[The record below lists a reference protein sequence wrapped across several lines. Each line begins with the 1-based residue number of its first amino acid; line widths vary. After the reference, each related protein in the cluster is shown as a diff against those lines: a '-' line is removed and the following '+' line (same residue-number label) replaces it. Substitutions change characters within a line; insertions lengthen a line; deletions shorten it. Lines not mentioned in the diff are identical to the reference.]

1 MSNNA
6 GVEPPKF
13 PMRVSD
19 FLARADLYLDR
30 GDIILTRGNYLS
42 SRAIRWIIGS
52 FFSHAALVF
61 LLPQPDNGFN
71 NTFILESMPTGI
83 GLAKLKSYIGGQNPS
98 EDVAILRLKGK
109 GIDEAYFKQVGALML
124 DYVKTSY
131 DFGRAIN
138 LGLSLFFSLQR
149 KFSRKGRAYSP
160 LKHWVPSQ
168 FICSGFIQYGFVEAL
183 RRKGLDPVQVIFK
196 KDLSE
201 NDRDGLLAIS
211 PEDIANSDKPDWL
224 YAIRR
229 GWVYEVQS
237 FAEARKVILGD
248 WKIGTQTK

>member
-13 PMRVSD
+13 PMRVND

-71 NTFILESMPTGI
+71 NTFMLESMPTGI
-83 GLAKLKSYIGGQNPS
+83 GLAKLKSYIAGQNPS
-98 EDVAILRLKGK
+98 EDVAILRMKGE

-138 LGLSLFFSLQR
+138 LGLSLFFSMRR
-149 KFSRKGRAYSP
+149 KWTPKGRSYSS

-183 RRKGLDPVQVIFK
+183 RRKNIDPKQVIFK
-196 KDLSE
+196 KDLSP

-211 PEDIANSDKPDWL
+211 PEDIANSDRPDWL

-229 GWVYEVQS
+229 GWVYEVRG
-237 FAEARKVILGD
+237 FAEARDVILHRS
-248 WKIGTQTK
+248 

>member
-98 EDVAILRLKGK
+98 EDVAILRMKGK

-183 RRKGLDPVQVIFK
+183 RRKGLDPAQVIFK
-196 KDLSE
+196 NDLSE

-229 GWVYEVQS
+229 GWVYEVKS
-237 FAEARKVILGD
+237 LMEAKKVILD
-248 WKIGTQTK
+248 S

>member
-1 MSNNA
+1 MSNNV
-6 GVEPPKF
+6 GDERPHF
-13 PMRVSD
+13 PMRVND
-19 FLARADLYLDR
+19 FLDHADIFLDR

-42 SRAIRWIIGS
+42 SRVIRWIMGS

-61 LLPQPDNGFN
+61 LIPQPENGID

-83 GLAKLKSYIGGQNPS
+83 GLAKLKSYIGGKKPS
-98 EDVAILRLKGK
+98 EDVAILRMKGE
-109 GIDEAYFKQVGALML
+109 GIDETYHKRVGALML

-138 LGLSLFFSLQR
+138 LGLSLFFSLSR
-149 KFSRKGRAYSP
+149 KYSPKGRAYSK
-160 LKHWVPSQ
+160 LKNWAPSQ

-183 RRKGLDPVQVIFK
+183 RRKGMNPSQVVFK
-196 KDLSE
+196 QGLSP

-229 GWVYEVQS
+229 GWVYEVKS
-237 FAEARKVILGD
+237 FAAARDVILGR
-248 WKIGTQTK
+248 

>member
-6 GVEPPKF
+6 GVEQPKF

-19 FLARADLYLDR
+19 FLTRADRYLDR

-42 SRAIRWIIGS
+42 SRVIRWIIGS
-52 FFSHAALVF
+52 FFSHAAMVF
-61 LLPQPDNGFN
+61 LLPQQDNGFN
-71 NTFILESMPTGI
+71 NTFMLESMPTGI

-98 EDVAILRLKGK
+98 EDVAILRMEGE
-109 GIDEAYFKQVGALML
+109 GINEAYFKQVGALML

-138 LGLSLFFSLQR
+138 LGLSLFFSLRR
-149 KFSRKGRAYSP
+149 KWSPKGRSYSS
-160 LKHWVPSQ
+160 LKQWVPSQ

-183 RRKGLDPVQVIFK
+183 RRKGIDPTQVIFK
-196 KDLSE
+196 QSLSP

-211 PEDIANSDKPDWL
+211 PEDIAKSNKPKWL

-229 GWVYEVQS
+229 GWVYEVKSFDEAQS
-237 FAEARKVILGD
+237 VILGRS
-248 WKIGTQTK
+248 